1 MTRRVWD
8 EESHS
13 FIEVEVLYSG
23 GRLPWAADDDR
34 AWLGSGS
41 LSDVRD
47 KGHKRADL
55 IQHRE
60 MVGKG
65 LAGTSWR
72 QPFLVPQIPHPGRK
86 KRKVEIRRR
95 RRAAA

>member
-1 MTRRVWD
+1 MSRVWD
-8 EESHS
+8 EDSHR
-13 FIEVEVLYSG
+13 FIEVDVLYG
-23 GRLPWAADDDR
+23 GGSLPWQADDDH

-47 KGHKRADL
+47 KGHKRKDL
-55 IQHRE
+55 IAQRDT
-60 MVGKG
+60 VGKG

-72 QPFLVPQIPHPGRK
+72 QPFLVPQIPYPGRK